1 MNDHTAASLP
11 PPRPGPD
18 ADTGFAAPA
27 GGPAERIAAL
37 LLDRAHPR
45 PHHPAT
51 PGPPHRPAGL
61 THQRL
66 HHLTGLVAQAR
77 PGTDAAFIVHT
88 LIALLESDTA
98 GALTGAGDRS
108 LRDLVGELLA

>member
-11 PPRPGPD
+11 PPGPDPGPV
-18 ADTGFAAPA
+18 AAAPA
-27 GGPAERIAAL
+27 AGPAERIAAL

-45 PHHPAT
+45 PHHPGT
-51 PGPPHRPAGL
+51 PEDPRRPAGL
-61 THQRL
+61 THQTL

-98 GALTGAGDRS
+98 GALTGAHDRS

>member
-1 MNDHTAASLP
+1 MNDHTATSLP
-11 PPRPGPD
+11 PPGPGRPGP
-18 ADTGFAAPA
+18 GPAAPA
-27 GGPAERIAAL
+27 AGPAERIAAL

-45 PHHPAT
+45 PHHP
-51 PGPPHRPAGL
+51 GPPGNPRRPAGL
-61 THQRL
+61 THQTL

-88 LIALLESDTA
+88 LIALLESDAA
-98 GALTGAGDRS
+98 GALTGARDRS